1 MFIQNINMVITGFEV
16 KFKHEI
22 IRWKVNGS
30 VPYVLKIEFRLPG
43 IHTTE
48 VQNQRLFPGTF
59 IETNR
64 GLTTWGDWEIQ

>member
-1 MFIQNINMVITGFEV
+1 MVITGFEV

-30 VPYVLKIEFRLPG
+30 VPYVLKIEFRLPD

-48 VQNQRLFPGTF
+48 VQNQRLFAGTF
-59 IETNR
+59 YRDE
-64 GLTTWGDWEIQ
+64 